1 MLDGWHWFHPG
12 VCGTVFLEI
21 CLYRNLMKV
30 VCFMPVRLGHLE
42 VQLLANAQMRRR
54 QAFRSEEIAEA
65 LGISAVQ
72 ARELLS
78 RMTRRRLIA
87 RVRRGLYLV
96 PRRIPPGGR
105 WTPSEFLALATLM
118 EDRNATYQI
127 CGPAAFQRYAWEP
140 QVPNRLDVY
149 NSAISGNRR
158 IGSAS
163 LALIKVDATRLGDTE
178 VVVAPDGVDVVYS
191 SRARSLVDAVYDWSR
206 FGSLPRAYDWIRTE
220 LTADPAIAKRI
231 VSAAIEYGNT
241 GTLRRLGKLLESEGV
256 SERLLK
262 RVEDALPP
270 TTASIPWCPTR
281 PKRGVT
287 DRRWG
292 VVDNV

>member
-1 MLDGWHWFHPG
+1 
-12 VCGTVFLEI
+12 
-21 CLYRNLMKV
+21 
-30 VCFMPVRLGHLE
+30 MPVRLGHLE